1 MILETDFTVGAPPD
15 RVLLALLDL
24 EALGAC
30 LPGASLRPIDGD
42 STLQGPLRPRVAGSE
57 MECVGTLRAVDV
69 DEDGR
74 SASAMLRVR
83 QVGGPAFATALLR
96 GRLDE
101 ADGGTRVAL
110 SADGRLAA
118 PGVSEDESRP
128 EAERLLAELG
138 ASLQSSLAERAAHPA
153 AEAAPAPEPAA
164 AAAPSPE
171 RPPVAAPPAE
181 KRRALPVHP
190 AAAVGAVGA
199 VGAAGAVVAAAL
211 LRGKRW
217 RPAVWV
223 EIRYRW

>member
-42 STLQGPLRPRVAGSE
+42 STTQGTLRPRIAGSE
-57 MECVGTLRAVDV
+57 VECVGTLRAVDV

-74 SASAMLRVR
+74 SASAALRVR

-101 ADGGTRVAL
+101 ADDGTRVAV
-110 SADGRLAA
+110 SVEGRLAA

-128 EAERLLAELG
+128 EAERLLGELA
-138 ASLQSSLAERAAHPA
+138 ASLQSSLTDRAARPA
-153 AEAAPAPEPAA
+153 PEAPAPEPAP
-164 AAAPSPE
+164 AAAPAPE
-171 RPPVAAPPAE
+171 RPPVAAPAKE
-181 KRRALPVHP
+181 KRRALPVPP
-190 AAAVGAVGA
+190 AAAVGA
-199 VGAAGAVVAAAL
+199 VGAAGAVVAVAL

-217 RPAVWV
+217 RPAAWV

>member
-42 STLQGPLRPRVAGSE
+42 STFQGTLRPRVAGAE
-57 MECVGTLRAVDV
+57 VECVGTLRAVDV

-74 SASAMLRVR
+74 SATAALRVR

-101 ADGGTRVAL
+101 ADGGTRVAV
-110 SADGRLAA
+110 SVDGRLAA

-128 EAERLLAELG
+128 EAERLLGELAER
-138 ASLQSSLAERAAHPA
+138 LQSSLADRAARPA

-171 RPPVAAPPAE
+171 RPPVAAPATE
-181 KRRALPVHP
+181 RRRALPVHP
-190 AAAVGAVGA
+190 AAAAGA

-211 LRGKRW
+211 LRSKRW

>member
-42 STLQGPLRPRVAGSE
+42 STFQGTLRPRVAGAE
-57 MECVGTLRAVDV
+57 VECVGTLRAVDV

-74 SASAMLRVR
+74 SASAALRVR
-83 QVGGPAFATALLR
+83 QVDGPAFATALLR
-96 GRLDE
+96 GSLDE
-101 ADGGTRVAL
+101 ADGGTRVAF
-110 SADGRLAA
+110 SVDGRLAA
-118 PGVSEDESRP
+118 PAVTEDESRP
-128 EAERLLAELG
+128 EAERLLGELAER
-138 ASLQSSLAERAAHPA
+138 LQSSLADRAAR
-153 AEAAPAPEPAA
+153 PEHEPVA

-171 RPPVAAPPAE
+171 RPPVAAPATE
-181 KRRALPVHP
+181 KRRALPIHP
-190 AAAVGAVGA
+190 AAAGA

-211 LRGKRW
+211 LGSKRR
-217 RPAVWV
+217 RPAAWV

>member
-42 STLQGPLRPRVAGSE
+42 STFQGTLRPRIAGSE
-57 MECVGTLRAVDV
+57 VECVGTLRAVDV

-74 SASAMLRVR
+74 SASAALRVR

-101 ADGGTRVAL
+101 ADGGTRVAV
-110 SADGRLAA
+110 SVDGRLAA
-118 PGVSEDESRP
+118 TGVAEDECRP
-128 EAERLLAELG
+128 EAERLLGEL
-138 ASLQSSLAERAAHPA
+138 AARLQSSLADRAARPA
-153 AEAAPAPEPAA
+153 AEAAPEPAP

-171 RPPVAAPPAE
+171 RPPVAAPATE

-199 VGAAGAVVAAAL
+199 AGAVVAAAL
-211 LRGKRW
+211 LRSKRW
-217 RPAVWV
+217 RPAAWV

>member
-42 STLQGPLRPRVAGSE
+42 STFQGTLRPRVAGAE
-57 MECVGTLRAVDV
+57 VECVGTLRAVDV
-69 DEDGR
+69 DEDGHST
-74 SASAMLRVR
+74 SAALRVR

-101 ADGGTRVAL
+101 ADGGTRVAV
-110 SADGRLAA
+110 SVEGRLAA
-118 PGVSEDESRP
+118 PGVSEDASRP
-128 EAERLLAELG
+128 EAERLLGELAER
-138 ASLQSSLAERAAHPA
+138 LQSSLADRAARPP
-153 AEAAPAPEPAA
+153 AEAAPEPAA
-164 AAAPSPE
+164 AATPSPE
-171 RPPVAAPPAE
+171 RPPVAAPATE

-190 AAAVGAVGA
+190 TAAAGA

-211 LRGKRW
+211 LRSKRR
-217 RPAVWV
+217 RPAAWV

>member
-42 STLQGPLRPRVAGSE
+42 STFQGTLRPRVAGAE
-57 MECVGTLRAVDV
+57 VECVGTLRAVDV

-74 SASAMLRVR
+74 STSAALRVR
-83 QVGGPAFATALLR
+83 QIGGPAFATALLR

-101 ADGGTRVAL
+101 ADGGTRVAV
-110 SADGRLAA
+110 SVDGRLAA

-128 EAERLLAELG
+128 EAERLLGELAER
-138 ASLQSSLAERAAHPA
+138 LQSSLADRAARPP
-153 AEAAPAPEPAA
+153 AEAAPEPAA
-164 AAAPSPE
+164 AATPSPE
-171 RPPVAAPPAE
+171 RPPVAAPTTE

-190 AAAVGAVGA
+190 AAAAGA

-211 LRGKRW
+211 LRSKRR
-217 RPAVWV
+217 RPAAWA